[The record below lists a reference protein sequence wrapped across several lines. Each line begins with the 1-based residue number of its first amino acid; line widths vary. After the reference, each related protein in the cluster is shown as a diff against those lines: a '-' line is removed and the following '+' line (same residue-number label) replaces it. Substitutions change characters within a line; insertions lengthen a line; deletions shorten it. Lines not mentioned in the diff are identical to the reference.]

1 MMMKNLLLIALFS
14 ILLTTNLSAQKSGT
28 NYSQLKELKVKYF
41 NTQLQLNNNEA
52 IKFWEI
58 YNQYDKERQALKQA
72 LKKGEKVENVSL
84 MSENEI
90 NAFLNNYF
98 DIKEKEVAVQ
108 KKYFEEFRKFLSPQQ
123 LVKLVNIEEQFRKF
137 LFKQAQLKNNTSG
150 SNR

>member
-14 ILLTTNLSAQKSGT
+14 ILLTTNLSAQKSGA
-28 NYSQLKELKVKYF
+28 NYAQLKELKVKYF
-41 NTQLQLNNNEA
+41 NTQLQLNSNEA
-52 IKFWEI
+52 TRFWEI

-84 MSENEI
+84 MTENEI
-90 NAFLNNYF
+90 NAYLNNYF

-108 KKYFEEFRKFLSPQQ
+108 KKYFEEFRKILAPQQ

-137 LFKQAQLKNNTSG
+137 LFKQAQLKNNSAG
-150 SNR
+150 SHK

>member
-1 MMMKNLLLIALFS
+1 MKNLLLIALFS
-14 ILLTTNLSAQKSGT
+14 FLLTTNLSAQKSGT

-98 DIKEKEVAVQ
+98 DIKEKEVSVQ